1 MTTKPPE
8 IHNCEC
14 GIEPPRIRISW
25 KQSVKGI
32 LTFECTWEGKG
43 EYSQEERDTARIQA
57 IEESDLL
64 CAELLSRSP
73 LVMPKEE

>member
-1 MTTKPPE
+1 MTE
-8 IHNCEC
+8 QIH
-14 GIEPPRIRISW
+14 IEPPRVRISW

-32 LTFECTWEGKG
+32 LSFECTWEGKG
-43 EYSQEERDTARIQA
+43 EYSQEERDTARRQA

-73 LVMPKEE
+73 LAMPGEE

>member
-1 MTTKPPE
+1 MTTQPRE
-8 IHNCEC
+8 IECSC

-32 LTFECTWEGKG
+32 LSFECTWEGKG
-43 EYSQEERDTARIQA
+43 EYSQDERDTARTQA
-57 IEESDLL
+57 LEESDLL

-73 LVMPKEE
+73 LVMQKEE